1 MTEQDKSTSVAPSFP
16 PLLEQEE
23 AASLRELLHHANIEI
38 AASLQRIQSSREES
52 ARLAAQT
59 EVVMSKLRADW
70 L

>member
-1 MTEQDKSTSVAPSFP
+1 MTEQEKLTAE
-16 PLLEQEE
+16 PLGSSLLLNQEE
-23 AASLRELLHHANIEI
+23 EASLGDLLRQANIEI
-38 AASLQRIQSSREES
+38 AASLQRIQQSREES

>member
-1 MTEQDKSTSVAPSFP
+1 MTEQDKSTSIASSFP
-16 PLLEQEE
+16 PLLRLED
-23 AASLRELLHHANIEI
+23 ATILRELLHLANIEI

-52 ARLAAQT
+52 DRLAAQS